1 MVRGYEPF
9 VSLPGTALGSS
20 GTFSP
25 PFSPFISAS
34 RFFPR
39 GTSTERS
46 SVSAPPVAKAL
57 AGASPLPF
65 PDGTKGLRVL
75 AMYPF
80 LTEASDY
87 IREHGLPLE
96 EVLDHRAFRGARS
109 QAQERVFTSLET
121 GDLPNPP
128 VSTSAE
134 CLAALYAYPLARILV
149 SCVGDRFL
157 VRRYAL
163 AEADL
168 ARRRLSREDDEF
180 VLRTSRAL
188 GLDALHDGAFRLHF
202 GDFLR
207 ATRQLRGK
215 EWKLIN
221 QPVQEGFVLLS
232 RDRFLRVVEGH
243 LRNRFEAE
251 LPLEVNP
258 SLLRAFEE
266 EVIALQTALR
276 DRRANLQGEDLGSIR
291 VTNFPPCMQ
300 KLLAAVLAS
309 ENVSHPGRFALV
321 SFMNNI
327 GLGFDEIYQIFA
339 SVPDFRESVT
349 RYQIE
354 HITGQI
360 SGTVYTAPECSTMKS
375 YGICPG
381 PDRLCETITHP
392 LSYYRKK
399 TRLSGTAKKTTKGQ
413 AAKASS

>member
-1 MVRGYEPF
+1 MHKEG
-9 VSLPGTALGSS
+9 
-20 GTFSP
+20 
-25 PFSPFISAS
+25 
-34 RFFPR
+34 
-39 GTSTERS
+39 
-46 SVSAPPVAKAL
+46 L
-57 AGASPLPF
+57 A
-65 PDGTKGLRVL
+65 
-75 AMYPF
+75 
-80 LTEASDY
+80 
-87 IREHGLPLE
+87 LE
-96 EVLDHRAFRGARS
+96 EVLRHRAFEGSRHQAR
-109 QAQERVFTSLET
+109 ERVFTSLET
-121 GDLPNPP
+121 GELSEPAL
-128 VSTSAE
+128 TGHGGY
-134 CLAALYAYPLARILV
+134 LAALYAYPLARILV
-149 SCVGDRFL
+149 SCVGDSFL

-163 AEADL
+163 AEAAL
-168 ARRRLSREDDEF
+168 ARRRLAREDDNF
-180 VLRTSRAL
+180 ILAVSRVL
-188 GLDALHDGAFRLHF
+188 GLHGSFDGSYRLHF

-207 ATRQLRGK
+207 ATRKIRGK

-221 QPVQEGFVLLS
+221 QPLRDGYVLLD
-232 RDRFLRVVEGH
+232 RERFLRVVEGH
-243 LRNRFEAE
+243 LRNRFEEE

-258 SLLRAFEE
+258 TLLSAFEK
-266 EVIALQTALR
+266 EVIELQTALR
-276 DRRANLQGEDLGSIR
+276 DRRSRFQGEGLGAIR
-291 VTNFPPCMQ
+291 VTNFPPCME

-399 TRLSGTAKKTTKGQ
+399 ARMSGTAKK
-413 AAKASS
+413 AREDRPAKAAS

>member
-1 MVRGYEPF
+1 M
-9 VSLPGTALGSS
+9 
-20 GTFSP
+20 
-25 PFSPFISAS
+25 
-34 RFFPR
+34 
-39 GTSTERS
+39 
-46 SVSAPPVAKAL
+46 
-57 AGASPLPF
+57 
-65 PDGTKGLRVL
+65 L

-80 LTEASDY
+80 LAEASRY
-87 IREHGLPLE
+87 IRDQGLSLE
-96 EVLDHRAFRGARS
+96 EVLDHRAFQGARNW
-109 QAQERVFTSLET
+109 ARERVFTSLET

-128 VSTSAE
+128 LSRSAE
-134 CLAALYAYPLARILV
+134 CLEALYAYPLARILV
-149 SCVGDRFL
+149 SCVGDGFL
-157 VRRYAL
+157 VRRFAL

-168 ARRRLSREDDEF
+168 ARRRLSRESDDF
-180 VLRTSRAL
+180 LLAASHAL
-188 GLDALHDGAFRLHF
+188 GLDALRDGAFRLHF
-202 GDFLR
+202 SDFLR

-221 QPVQEGFVLLS
+221 QPVREGFVLLS

-258 SLLRAFEE
+258 TLLRAFEE
-266 EVIALQTALR
+266 EVIELHTALR
-276 DRRANLQGEDLGSIR
+276 DRRSRLQGEDLGTIR
-291 VTNFPPCMQ
+291 VTNFPPCME
-300 KLLAAVLAS
+300 KLLATVLAS

-327 GLGFDEIYQIFA
+327 GLGFDEIYQIYA

-399 TRLSGTAKKTTKGQ
+399 TRMSGTAKK
-413 AAKASS
+413 APADRPAKAAS

>member
-1 MVRGYEPF
+1 M
-9 VSLPGTALGSS
+9 
-20 GTFSP
+20 
-25 PFSPFISAS
+25 
-34 RFFPR
+34 
-39 GTSTERS
+39 
-46 SVSAPPVAKAL
+46 AKAL
-57 AGASPLPF
+57 AGASPLPL

-128 VSTSAE
+128 ISTSAE

-276 DRRANLQGEDLGSIR
+276 DRRANLQGEDLGAIR

-413 AAKASS
+413 EAKASS

>member
-1 MVRGYEPF
+1 MPADATP
-9 VSLPGTALGSS
+9 LPLPEGTA
-20 GTFSP
+20 
-25 PFSPFISAS
+25 
-34 RFFPR
+34 
-39 GTSTERS
+39 
-46 SVSAPPVAKAL
+46 
-57 AGASPLPF
+57 
-65 PDGTKGLRVL
+65 GLRVL

-80 LTEASDY
+80 LTEASRY
-87 IREHGLPLE
+87 IRQHGLPIE
-96 EVLDHRAFRGARS
+96 EVLDHRAFEGARS
-109 QAQERVFTSLET
+109 RARRKVFTSLDT

-128 VSTSAE
+128 LSRSAE
-134 CLAALYAYPLARILV
+134 CLEALYAYPLARILV
-149 SCVGDRFL
+149 SCVGDSFL

-180 VLRTSRAL
+180 LLTLSRAL
-188 GLDALHDGAFRLHF
+188 GLDTLQEGAYRLHF
-202 GDFLR
+202 SDFLR

-221 QPVQEGFVLLS
+221 QPVQDGFVLLS

-258 SLLRAFEE
+258 TLLRAFEE
-266 EVIALQTALR
+266 EVMELRTALR
-276 DRRANLQGEDLGSIR
+276 DRRSKLQGEDLGAIR

-321 SFMNNI
+321 AFMNNI

-360 SGTVYTAPECSTMKS
+360 SSTVYTAPECSTMKS

-381 PDRLCETITHP
+381 PDNLCETITHP

-399 TRLSGTAKKTTKGQ
+399 TRMAGTAK
-413 AAKASS
+413 ARKAPSDQPVRGAS

>member
-1 MVRGYEPF
+1 
-9 VSLPGTALGSS
+9 
-20 GTFSP
+20 
-25 PFSPFISAS
+25 
-34 RFFPR
+34 
-39 GTSTERS
+39 
-46 SVSAPPVAKAL
+46 
-57 AGASPLPF
+57 
-65 PDGTKGLRVL
+65 
-75 AMYPF
+75 MYPF
-80 LTEASDY
+80 LAEASHY

-96 EVLDHRAFRGARS
+96 EVLEHRAFQGARTL
-109 QAQERVFTSLET
+109 ARDRVFTSLET
-121 GDLPNPP
+121 GELPEPP
-128 VSTSAE
+128 LSSSAE
-134 CLAALYAYPLARILV
+134 SLAAIYAYPLARMLV
-149 SCVGDRFL
+149 SCVGNGFL

-168 ARRRLSREDDEF
+168 ARRRLSREEDDF
-180 VLRTSRAL
+180 LLAASRAL
-188 GLDALHDGAFRLHF
+188 GLDALRDGAYRLHL

-221 QPVQEGFVLLS
+221 QPVHEGFVLLS

-258 SLLRAFEE
+258 TLLRAFER
-266 EVIALQTALR
+266 EVIELQGALR
-276 DRRANLQGEDLGSIR
+276 ERRAKFQGQDMGAIR
-291 VTNFPPCMQ
+291 VTNFPPCMER
-300 KLLAAVLAS
+300 LLAAVLAS

-321 SFMNNI
+321 SFLNNI

-360 SGTVYTAPECSTMKS
+360 SGTVYTAPECSTMMS

-381 PDRLCETITHP
+381 PDRLCQQITHP
-392 LSYYRKK
+392 LSYYRLK
-399 TRLSGTAKKTTKGQ
+399 TRLSRKAPGKAKEATPAKP
-413 AAKASS
+413 AA